1 MNLYQF
7 LIPTHD
13 NAGNSHEKPRAA
25 FEKAMLEVAGGF
37 TELPQCRGQWKDDH
51 GKVHKD
57 DVIPYNVAI
66 PTSREGTLASERIE
80 GLVREAFKLF
90 SDQHA
95 IYCACIG
102 EANIHDRPAGAA

>member
-37 TELPQCRGQWKDDH
+37 TELPQCRGQWKDNH
-51 GKVHKD
+51 GKIHKD

-66 PTSREGTLASERIE
+66 ESMSATTIDS
-80 GLVREAFKLF
+80 LVAKAFELF
-90 SDQHA
+90 SDQKA
-95 IYCACIG
+95 IYYAHIG
-102 EANIHDRPAGAA
+102 NAAIIDRVGAV